1 MRLPEARIKETIL
14 HPEEEVRLSAIAYF
28 SRSHSQDETVMPL
41 VIQAVEK
48 YGREQGFSILR
59 RATICPRR
67 RRPSGGWWMNLQ
79 RTGICGMS
87 ATTITASRLP
97 SSCTMPICNY
107 SIRR

>member
-48 YGREQGFSILR
+48 YGRETGLQHSPPCGRS
-59 RATICPRR
+59 APD
-67 RRPSGGWWMNLQ
+67 GGDHPVA
-79 RTGICGMS
+79 GG
-87 ATTITASRLP
+87 
-97 SSCTMPICNY
+97 
-107 SIRR
+107 